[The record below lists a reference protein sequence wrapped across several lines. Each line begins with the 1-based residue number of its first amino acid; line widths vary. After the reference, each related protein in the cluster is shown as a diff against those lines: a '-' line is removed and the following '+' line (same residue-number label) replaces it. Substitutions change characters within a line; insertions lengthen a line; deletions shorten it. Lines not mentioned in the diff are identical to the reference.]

1 MDPFQVLA
9 QLPAFFAKYEE
20 VTAELIAVKRE
31 LAAREEEQYVT
42 WEWVCEFFG
51 IDRKTARLMLQ
62 NEKLFVYGRQ
72 IKRFKKSEILRF
84 AERNS
89 VKLKDIPA

>member
-1 MDPFQVLA
+1 M
-9 QLPAFFAKYEE
+9 KYEE

-31 LAAREEEQYVT
+31 LAAREDDQYVT
-42 WEWVCEFFG
+42 WEWVTEYFG
-51 IDRKTARLMLQ
+51 IDRKTARLMLAE
-62 NEKLFVYGRQ
+62 EKLFVYGRQ

-84 AERNS
+84 AQRNS